1 MNNDYSPWIDSG
13 QPATLM
19 DSDYSPWLDSGRPAT
34 FWGIPVLVYLVL
46 HIWVIWPSLPM
57 LMFCIA
63 LLIFYKVLA
72 IFGYTLTVLLQR
84 LLHRMRGNI
93 ITGRPWWY
101 RKFFE

>member
-1 MNNDYSPWIDSG
+1 
-13 QPATLM
+13 M
-19 DSDYSPWLDSGRPAT
+19 DNDYSPWLDSGRPAT

-46 HIWVIWPSLPM
+46 LIWVIWPRLPM

>member
-1 MNNDYSPWIDSG
+1 
-13 QPATLM
+13 M
-19 DSDYSPWLDSGRPAT
+19 DNDYSPWLDSGRPAT

-46 HIWVIWPSLPM
+46 LIWVIWPSLPM

-72 IFGYTLTVLLQR
+72 IFGYTRTVLLQR
-84 LLHRMRGNI
+84 LLHRLRGNI

>member
-1 MNNDYSPWIDSG
+1 
-13 QPATLM
+13 M
-19 DSDYSPWLDSGRPAT
+19 DNDYSPWLDSGRPAT

-46 HIWVIWPSLPM
+46 LIWVIWPSLPM

-93 ITGRPWWY
+93 ITGPPWWY